1 MHRTLKQ
8 EVRTAE
14 NWRAQQRELDRFRR
28 EYNEVR
34 PHEALDMPD
43 AGQCV

>member
-34 PHEALDMPD
+34 AARGAPDAD
-43 AGQCV
+43 AGQRV